1 MVGVLVM
8 GFAKGGLVSG
18 DARLRI
24 ERVGVCANGHCL
36 YVIGFDSPPEHVVT
50 AAEVRAGDRSK
61 LECQAELDGA

>member
-1 MVGVLVM
+1 M

-36 YVIGFDSPPEHVVT
+36 YKIGTNSPPEHVIS
-50 AAEVRAGDRSK
+50 AAEIKAGDRSQF
-61 LECQAELDGA
+61 ECPETTPARRQS